1 MTRPSNIDSEKLLQL
16 AVALQTT
23 LDVESLIGIFGQHL
37 ATLVSHQ
44 GLQYTDQ
51 QAGIDVTTG
60 QTIGETGQD
69 RSDYPLILEERPL
82 GHLGVLSAGPLS
94 ASQKNTV
101 KTLIAGLLHPLR
113 NALMYREAVN
123 ASARDPL
130 TGVNNRSRFREV
142 LDREVE
148 LSRRHGIPLSLIM
161 LDVDRF
167 KSINDAHGH
176 LAGDVAL
183 KSIADCTLSCIRDS
197 DILFR
202 YGGEEFCIALANTS
216 LSGARKLAER
226 VRRALE
232 ILVVRASGTRLHVTA
247 SFGVAT
253 LGKED
258 DAAHLVEKADHSLY
272 RAKALGRNRIATHE
286 DGDAQALPVK
296 PR

>member
-1 MTRPSNIDSEKLLQL
+1 MTTSANIDSEKLLQL
-16 AVALQTT
+16 AYGLQTT
-23 LDVESLIGIFGQHL
+23 LDVESLIGIFSQHL
-37 ATLVSHQ
+37 ATLVSHR
-44 GLQYTDQ
+44 GLKYINE
-51 QAGIDVTTG
+51 QAGIDVNTG
-60 QTIGETGQD
+60 NPGQD
-69 RSDYPLILEERPL
+69 RSDHPLMLEERPL
-82 GHLGVLSAGPLS
+82 GHLDVLSTGPLS
-94 ASQKNTV
+94 ASQKYTV
-101 KTLIAGLLHPLR
+101 EALIAGLLHPLR

-130 TGVNNRSRFREV
+130 TGVNNRSSFREV

-148 LSRRHGIPLSLIM
+148 LSRRHGAPLSLIM

-176 LAGDVAL
+176 LAGDAAL
-183 KSIADCTLSCIRDS
+183 KSIASCTLSCIRDS

-216 LSGARKLAER
+216 LAGARKLAER

-253 LGKED
+253 LAKKD
-258 DAAHLVEKADHSLY
+258 DASHLVEKADHSLY

-286 DGDAQALPVK
+286 EGDAEAIPVK
-296 PR
+296 R